1 MLRPAL
7 FSVLCAASVA
17 GAQIPP
23 QPPLPTLNPT
33 TAPVGPDGLQPLQRP
48 NGMLMRAGTVT
59 YRLFLTTPQG
69 QSVAL
74 GIRTV
79 VVSDATLGGN
89 PGWLI
94 AEERTGSAVA
104 TSDSVVVTRA
114 DLVPERWSATIG
126 RSQLGASFTR
136 DSVFGAVQ
144 SYQGRASFALAVPAN
159 TLLSAG
165 MVERV
170 LELLPLREGYHAGA
184 SLLLVDGLTPRVVPA
199 EIAVERSERVM
210 VGTREVDAWRV
221 TLRWE
226 SKEQR
231 LWIGK
236 DDLRVVRTEQ
246 ALPNG
251 VLTAEVQG

>member
-1 MLRPAL
+1 MICASRATAQGTRPAPPVPPVTPADSL
-7 FSVLCAASVA
+7 ASFE
-17 GAQIPP
+17 
-23 QPPLPTLNPT
+23 
-33 TAPVGPDGLQPLQRP
+33 RP
-48 NGMLMRAGTVT
+48 NGSLLRVGTLTYLVTLTKTDGSTTALGTRTVT
-59 YRLFLTTPQG
+59 
-69 QSVAL
+69 
-74 GIRTV
+74 
-79 VVSDATLGGN
+79 VSDSPLGGT
-89 PGWLI
+89 PSWLI
-94 AEERTGSAVA
+94 AESRRGTVVET
-104 TSDSVVVTRA
+104 TDSVSLSRT
-114 DLVPERWSATIG
+114 DLAPERWTATIG

-136 DSVFGAVQ
+136 DSVFGAVLT
-144 SYQGRASFALAVPAN
+144 YQGRASFALAVPAN

-165 MVERV
+165 MAERV

-210 VGTREVDAWRV
+210 AGNREVDAWRV

-246 ALPNG
+246 TLPTG
-251 VLTAEVQG
+251 VLGAELQG

>member
-1 MLRPAL
+1 MICASRATAQGTRPAPPVPPVTPADSL
-7 FSVLCAASVA
+7 ASFE
-17 GAQIPP
+17 
-23 QPPLPTLNPT
+23 
-33 TAPVGPDGLQPLQRP
+33 RP
-48 NGMLMRAGTVT
+48 NGSLLRVGTLTYLVTLTKTDGSTTALGTRTVT
-59 YRLFLTTPQG
+59 
-69 QSVAL
+69 
-74 GIRTV
+74 
-79 VVSDATLGGN
+79 VSDSPLGGT
-89 PGWLI
+89 PSWLI
-94 AEERTGSAVA
+94 AESRRGTVVET
-104 TSDSVVVTRA
+104 TDSVSLSRT
-114 DLVPERWSATIG
+114 DLAPERWTATIG

-144 SYQGRASFALAVPAN
+144 SYRGRASFALAVPAN

-210 VGTREVDAWRV
+210 VGTREVGAWRV